1 MLLDYTFYFD
11 MQATKYAPVIHKGE
25 SPGGSAAEVESDDE
39 SIADLPLNL
48 VATQMAETE
57 TH

>member
-1 MLLDYTFYFD
+1 MSI
-11 MQATKYAPVIHKGE
+11 PISE
-25 SPGGSAAEVESDDE
+25 SPGGSNDVEMDDD
-39 SIADLPLNL
+39 SYRDLPLNL

>member
-1 MLLDYTFYFD
+1 MPKSD
-11 MQATKYAPVIHKGE
+11 
-25 SPGGSAAEVESDDE
+25 SPCGSNDVEMDDD
-39 SIADLPLNL
+39 SYRDLPLNL

>member
-1 MLLDYTFYFD
+1 MGV
-11 MQATKYAPVIHKGE
+11 PIGE
-25 SPGGSAAEVESDDE
+25 SPGGSNDVEMMEEDEDD
-39 SIADLPLNL
+39 SYRDLPLNL